1 MTQITTRAQPANPAD
16 SALLSLARVLAGS
29 NSSSGATTWPQ
40 LDLADPQQR
49 EFGDYELLEEIGH
62 GGMGVVYRAR
72 QRSLERDVAI
82 KFIAE
87 WFADPVRV
95 ARFLAEARA
104 AARLIHPNIV
114 PVHEVGSVEGLHY
127 FSMPLIVGRSL
138 AEQLERE
145 RTLAPSQAIALL
157 LKLCEAIDYAHRLG
171 LLHLDLKPANVMLDA
186 RNEPL
191 ITDFGLARHMD
202 ERGGVD
208 AQEVSGTPSFMAPE
222 QILIKQYRLTQA
234 TDIYAL
240 GAILYQCL
248 TGASPHGDGSA
259 DELIRRAAAGR
270 IAPPRQVNAAVPA
283 DLDAICMKCL
293 ELQPRERYASVAQ
306 LADDLR
312 RARDGLAVS
321 VRKIGMLERAQR
333 WLRREP
339 KFATATAVALLTMAS
354 GAAATTSQW
363 QAAAEQRDV
372 VVSERDRAVI
382 ASEIGAYLFAY
393 QGNDRARDLIDWLRK
408 RLPGDE
414 ARQADALAT
423 FIKSVDAKSADGSAT
438 LLGKIVEVLGA
449 GYRQQMIHA
458 LEGGKDPNRQL
469 YIALLSYSDS
479 VENHSNAF
487 GEALKAG
494 LSEHPEDRLLW
505 EIAATYC
512 PANANGISGP
522 PPVCL
527 HPEAPKELT
536 RVDPDNMYAWL
547 VLSMNAT
554 DLTQSRAALHEAAK
568 RTHFDD
574 YLGATVAAYANAVK
588 AAAVPV
594 PALIARP
601 MAVVAP
607 KQPLEAVIVREE
619 SAQLRMGTWRPLIV
633 TCNSSQN
640 SPATSDPQLLA
651 DCLAI
656 GETLMRS
663 DKGLIARM
671 IGVAIVRTVA
681 KGKPEADE
689 AQQTRK
695 LYSYL
700 SNALDQLS
708 ASQRASYPA
717 ENWTTDVV
725 QHGEMAALQNETQF
739 FGLPTQPPADWK
751 PQDPS
756 ALLSSRERYESV
768 VALDRNA
775 ESLVAQGK
783 YTDALALMT
792 PLEQRMRKR
801 GDAGSLVHVGDA
813 WVLARFLNALGKAQL
828 GVRDFAAAEKTL
840 IDACNVSA
848 NFGPTAKEARDC
860 ARARVDLY
868 TTWNAAVP
876 GNGYDTDAD
885 EWRKTLAT
893 YEAAKSD

>member
-1 MTQITTRAQPANPAD
+1 MNQTSEPTRVTADPAD
-16 SALLSLARVLAGS
+16 SLLLSLARVLAGS
-29 NSSSGATTWPQ
+29 GAKDHGGWPT
-40 LDLADPQQR
+40 LDLTDPRQR
-49 EFGDYELLEEIGH
+49 EFGDYELLEELGR
-62 GGMGVVYRAR
+62 GGMGVVYKAR
-72 QRSLERDVAI
+72 QRSLDRDVAI

-87 WFADPVRV
+87 WFADTSRV
-95 ARFLAEARA
+95 VRFLAEARV

-114 PVHEVGSVEGLHY
+114 PVHEVGSVEGMHY
-127 FSMPLIVGRSL
+127 FSMPLIEGRSL
-138 AEQLERE
+138 A
-145 RTLAPSQAIALL
+145 TLLDEGTLSAAAATTLL
-157 LKLCEAIDYAHRLG
+157 LKLCEAMDYAHRLG
-171 LLHLDLKPANVMLDA
+171 LLHLDLKPANVLIDA

-191 ITDFGLARHMD
+191 IADFGLARRMD
-202 ERGGVD
+202 ERGGAD
-208 AQEVSGTPSFMAPE
+208 AQEVSGTPQFMAPE
-222 QILIKQYRLTQA
+222 QILIKQYRLTPA

-240 GAILYQCL
+240 GAVLYRCL
-248 TGASPHGDGSA
+248 TGTSPHGEGEA
-259 DELIRRAAAGR
+259 DEIIRRAAAGR
-270 IAPPRQVNAAVPA
+270 VRRPREVNPSVPR

-293 ELQPRERYASVAQ
+293 ELQPRERYATVAQ

-312 RARDGLAVS
+312 RARDGLTVS
-321 VRKIGMLERAQR
+321 VRQVGFGERAQR
-333 WLRREP
+333 WFRREP
-339 KFATATAVALLTMAS
+339 KFAAATAVALLTLAS

-363 QAAAEQRDV
+363 QAAATQRDV

-382 ASEIGAYLFAY
+382 ASEIGAHLFAY
-393 QGNDRARDLIDWLRK
+393 EGDDRARDLIDWLRK

-414 ARQADALAT
+414 THQADALAT
-423 FIKSVDAKSADGSAT
+423 FIASLNAESADGTAT

-449 GYRQQMIHA
+449 GYRQQMIRA
-458 LEGGKDPNRQL
+458 LEAGKDPNRQL
-469 YIALLSYSDS
+469 YIALLSYNDA
-479 VENHSNAF
+479 VANHSGAF
-487 GEALKAG
+487 AEALKAA
-494 LSEHPEDRLLW
+494 LAAHPEDRLLW
-505 EIAATYC
+505 QIAAVYC
-512 PANANGISGP
+512 PVNESE
-522 PPVCL
+522 PVCL

-536 RVDPDNMYAWL
+536 RLDPDNMYAWL

-554 DLTQSRAALHEAAK
+554 DLAQSRMALHEAAQ

-574 YLGATVAAYANAVK
+574 YLGTTVAAYANAVK
-588 AAAVPV
+588 TAAVPV

-619 SAQLRMGTWRPLIV
+619 SAQLRMGTWRPLII

-640 SPATSDPQLLA
+640 SPATSDPQLSA
-651 DCLAI
+651 DCLTI

-700 SNALDQLS
+700 SDELDTKVS

-717 ENWTTDVV
+717 ENWTTDVT
-725 QHGEMAALQNETQF
+725 QHGEMAALQNEAKY
-739 FGLPTQPPADWK
+739 FGLPTQAPADWK

-756 ALLSSRERYESV
+756 LLLSSRERFETV

-792 PLEQRMRKR
+792 PVEQRMRAR
-801 GDAGSLVHVGDA
+801 GRAGSLVHVGDA
-813 WVLARFLNALGKAQL
+813 WVLARFLIALGKAQL
-828 GVRDFAAAEKTL
+828 GVHDYATAEKTL
-840 IDACNVSA
+840 IDACTVSA

-860 ARARVDLY
+860 ARTRVDLY
-868 TTWNAAVP
+868 TAWNAATP
-876 GNGYDTDAD
+876 GKGYDTNAD

-893 YEAAKSD
+893 YEAAKND

>member
-1 MTQITTRAQPANPAD
+1 MTQTTTGRNPANPAD

-29 NSSSGATTWPQ
+29 AGTSGTTAWPA

-49 EFGDYELLEEIGH
+49 EFGDYELIEELGR

-72 QRSLERDVAI
+72 QRSLEREVAI

-87 WFADPVRV
+87 WCAEPARV

-127 FSMPLIVGRSL
+127 FSMPLIEGHSL
-138 AEQLERE
+138 AQQLERE
-145 RTLAPSQAIALL
+145 STLAPSKAIALL

-191 ITDFGLARHMD
+191 IADFGLARHMD

-222 QILIKQYRLTQA
+222 QILIKQYRLTPA

-248 TGASPHGDGSA
+248 TGASPHGDGNA
-259 DELIRRAAAGR
+259 DDLIRRAAAGR
-270 IAPPRQVNAAVPA
+270 IRPPRQVDAAIPA

-306 LADDLR
+306 LAEDLR

-321 VRKIGMLERAQR
+321 VRGIGVVERAQR

-339 KFATATAVALLTMAS
+339 KFAAATAVALLTMAS

-382 ASEIGAYLFAY
+382 ANEIGAHLFAY
-393 QGNDRARDLIDWLRK
+393 EGNDRARDLIDWLRK

-414 ARQADALAT
+414 GRQADALAT
-423 FIKSVDAKSADGSAT
+423 FIQSVNAESADSTAT

-449 GYRQQMIHA
+449 GYRQQMIRA
-458 LEGGKDPNRQL
+458 LEAGKDPNRHL

-479 VENHSNAF
+479 IENHSGAF
-487 GEALKAG
+487 AEALKAA
-494 LSEHPEDRLLW
+494 LAEHPDDRLAW
-505 EIAATYC
+505 QIAAVYC
-512 PANANGISGP
+512 PAGESA
-522 PPVCL
+522 PVCL

-536 RVDPDNMYAWL
+536 RLDPDNMYSWL

-554 DLTQSRAALHEAAK
+554 DLATSRAALHEAAQRK
-568 RTHFDD
+568 RFDD
-574 YLGATVAAYANAVK
+574 YLGTTVAAYASAVK

-601 MAVVAP
+601 TAAIAP
-607 KQPLEAVIVREE
+607 KQPPEAVIVREG
-619 SAQLRMGTWRPLIV
+619 SGQLRIGVWRQLIV
-633 TCNSSQN
+633 SCNSGQN
-640 SPATSDPQLLA
+640 SPATLDPQLQA
-651 DCLAI
+651 DCFTI
-656 GETLMRS
+656 GTTLVRS

-671 IGVAIVRTVA
+671 IGVAVVKTVA
-681 KGKPEADE
+681 KGKPEAEE
-689 AQQTRK
+689 ATQTRK

-700 SNALDQLS
+700 SDVTYDKLS
-708 ASQRASYPA
+708 PSQRASYPA
-717 ENWTTDVV
+717 ESWNADVV
-725 QHGEMAALQNETQF
+725 QHGEMAALQNEAKF
-739 FGLPTQPPADWK
+739 FGFATQPPADWT
-751 PQDPS
+751 PRDPNM
-756 ALLSSRERYESV
+756 LLSSRERIESMV
-768 VALDRNA
+768 TLDKNGSA
-775 ESLVAQGK
+775 LVAQGK
-783 YTDALALMT
+783 YTDALALLAPMET
-792 PLEQRMRKR
+792 LMRKR
-801 GDAGSLVHVGDA
+801 ANAGALAGNSNGWL
-813 WVLARFLNALGKAQL
+813 LARFLIALGRAHL
-828 GVRDFAAAEKTL
+828 GVHDYVAAEKAL
-840 IDACNVSA
+840 SDACGIA
-848 NFGPTAKEARDC
+848 GAFGPGAKESRDC

-868 TTWNAAVP
+868 TAWNAAEP
-876 GNGYDTDAD
+876 GKSYDTKAD
-885 EWRKTLAT
+885 EWRQTLT
-893 YEAAKSD
+893 LFEASAKND